1 MEHIVVMILVNR
13 FYKRIHNHRTHYSHD
28 LGHIDASHDSR
39 WEQIIYI
46 AQNTFSIY
54 HYCDMFGIANHFD
67 AVLITTI
74 TDVQKKQ
81 IADSYIY
88 VHD

>member
-1 MEHIVVMILVNR
+1 MQAMIHAGSKQYV
-13 FYKRIHNHRTHYSHD
+13 
-28 LGHIDASHDSR
+28 
-39 WEQIIYI
+39 

-67 AVLITTI
+67 AVLYNNNNGCA
-74 TDVQKKQ
+74 KKH
-81 IADSYIY
+81 IADSYVY